1 MQNPMISTKIPDKYK
16 YKVDSNGNVSRN
28 ISDYGCEIH
37 DLLDRDSHDE
47 DVVCKNL
54 KLIECPRCGQKMLI
68 VDEGVEHTL
77 EKYYFVCCVGCNWRT
92 PTDVICADKL
102 TAVDTFT
109 EWLEVFYF
117 IKRDMAYINTDI
129 AKYLMTP
136 EAKEVQDYI
145 DSLPAY
151 NELEKDNRDGNSG
164 NLPVTSIPLSTV
176 YQLVE
181 LVKPVSELYLLTHPH
196 SFYAFDVEKTFAP
209 LENVLSDAI
218 TGYKC
223 SDCNKPLFY
232 TDDKKT
238 HLICCDCNK
247 IFERNEVS

>member
-1 MQNPMISTKIPDKYK
+1 MISTKIPDKYK

-47 DVVCKNL
+47 DIVCKNL
-54 KLIECPRCGQKMLI
+54 KLIECPRCGQKMLA
-68 VDEGVEHTL
+68 VDEGIEHTL
-77 EKYYFVCCVGCNWRT
+77 EKYFFVYCKGCGWSVPSN
-92 PTDVICADKL
+92 VIYKDKL
-102 TAVDTFT
+102 SAIDAFI
-109 EWLEVFYF
+109 EWLEVFHF
-117 IKRDMAYINTDI
+117 IGNDRTYVDTDI
-129 AKYLMTP
+129 TRYLMTP
-136 EAKEVQDYI
+136 EAKERQDYI
-145 DSLPAY
+145 DGLHTIG
-151 NELEKDNRDGNSG
+151 ELENIKENASAGNP
-164 NLPVTSIPLSTV
+164 PVASIPFSTI
-176 YQLVE
+176 YQLVK
-181 LVKPVSELYLLTHPH
+181 LVKPVSELYLSAHPH
-196 SFYAFDVEKTFAP
+196 SSYAFDVEKTFAP